1 MIDIPVKAA
10 VHCSNGGEWQS
21 THVIVNPINHLIT
34 HLVVKRDW
42 PPFQEYIVPVGQVED
57 TTPNLIKLK
66 CTQDDLEKMPPFEVE
81 EYIQTQLPDYMMRD
95 DYVVWPYFCPPQGFV
110 PEDVDAYIPVRHEN
124 TPLGEL
130 AVHRGA
136 KVEATDGPLGQVDE
150 LLVNSKNMQVTHLI
164 LRERHVLTHR
174 EVAIPVSQIDHVD
187 EDRVYLKLDKKSVE
201 ELPAVPVQRWS
212 L

>member
-1 MIDIPVKAA
+1 MIDIPAKAE
-10 VHCSNGGEWQS
+10 VHCSDGGEWHS

-42 PPFQEYIVPVGQVED
+42 PPFQEYVVPIDQVEE

-66 CTQDDLEKMPPFEVE
+66 CAQNDLEKMPPFEVE
-81 EYIQTQLPDYMMRD
+81 EYIRTQLPDYIGRD
-95 DYVVWPYFCPPQGFV
+95 DYVFWPYVVPPLGFGS
-110 PEDVDAYIPVRHEN
+110 EDVVKYIAVKHEN
-124 TPLGEL
+124 TPSGEL
-130 AVHRGA
+130 AIHRGA
-136 KVEATDGPLGQVDE
+136 QVEATDGLLGQVDE
-150 LLVNSKNMQVTHLI
+150 LLVNSNNMQVTHLI

-174 EVAIPVSQIDHVD
+174 EVAIPVSQIDHVN

-201 ELPAVPVQRWS
+201 ELPTVPVQRWS